1 MGNNVNKIKKKRKI
15 KWPGIIFI
23 VILIGIIILINPLT
37 LVSRIKL
44 NNLKYSKESIKNS
57 IEYNVDK
64 DLIKL
69 GYNKTLDE
77 ALKDK
82 KYNKD
87 NFKEYS
93 KIKYVKQDNFIDNIN
108 KLLKKKYSTD
118 DINLINKTATKEDIE
133 NLLSKDIVLDIDK
146 YLEYDYAKVANIDR
160 YVSYKEVNDYSY
172 EEVVTFVNIGLDKD
186 FYDEPITVD
195 KFDETMLVNKYREL
209 PEDYEPEDLTTID
222 AAYASD
228 NNQRATK
235 VVVDAFMEMAKD
247 AEQQNLHMIA
257 NSSYR
262 SYQEQKEIYDLY
274 ERQYGGQ
281 YARDYAALPG
291 FSEHQTGYVIDIAN
305 KDHEIFDGTGEFQ
318 WLKKNA
324 YKYGFILRYPM
335 DKEDI
340 TGYAYE
346 SWHYRYVGKELAK
359 KVVDSGLTYDE
370 YYIRYLDK

>member
-1 MGNNVNKIKKKRKI
+1 MGNNVKKVKKKRKI

-23 VILIGIIILINPLT
+23 IVIIGIIILINPLT

-44 NNLKYSKESIKNS
+44 SNLKYSKESIKNS
-57 IEYNVDK
+57 IEYKVDK
-64 DLIKL
+64 DLIEL

-77 ALKDK
+77 ALKSK
-82 KYNKD
+82 KYNND

-93 KIKYVKQDNFIDNIN
+93 KIDYVKQDNFIDNIN
-108 KLLKKKYSTD
+108 KLLKKKYTTD

-133 NLLSKDIVLDIDK
+133 NLLSKDIILDIDK
-146 YLEYDYAKVANIDR
+146 YLEFDYAKVANIDR
-160 YVSYKEVNDYSY
+160 YVSYKEANDYSY

-186 FYDEPITVD
+186 FYDEPITVE

>member
-1 MGNNVNKIKKKRKI
+1 MGNNVKKVKKKRKI

-23 VILIGIIILINPLT
+23 IVIIGIIILINPLT

-57 IEYNVDK
+57 IEYKVDK

-82 KYNKD
+82 NYDKD

-93 KIKYVKQDNFIDNIN
+93 EIDYVKQDNFIDNIN
-108 KLLKKKYSTD
+108 KLLKKKYTTD

-133 NLLSKDIVLDIDK
+133 NLLSKDIILDIDK
-146 YLEYDYAKVANIDR
+146 YLEFDYAKVSNIDR
-160 YVSYKEVNDYSY
+160 YVSYKEANDYSY

-186 FYDEPITVD
+186 FYDEPVTVE

-228 NNQRATK
+228 NNQKATK

-324 YKYGFILRYPM
+324 YKYGFILRYSM

>member
-23 VILIGIIILINPLT
+23 IVIIGIIILINPLT

-57 IEYNVDK
+57 IEYKVDK

-82 KYNKD
+82 NYDKD

-93 KIKYVKQDNFIDNIN
+93 EIDYVKQDNFIDNIN
-108 KLLKKKYSTD
+108 KLLKKKYTTD

-133 NLLSKDIVLDIDK
+133 NLLSKDIILDIDK
-146 YLEYDYAKVANIDR
+146 YLEFDYAKVANIDI
-160 YVSYKEVNDYSY
+160 YVSYKEENDYSY

-228 NNQRATK
+228 NNQKATK

-274 ERQYGGQ
+274 EKQYGGQ

-335 DKEDI
+335 DKENI